1 MADESKNKR
10 SINKEANKYYEKHH
24 KDEVDEVLNRSESW
38 QAIAKQFDKF
48 SEKSDSQGHIVND
61 IIFSGKM
68 LQGGR
73 TLKMQ
78 ILAAAICKK
87 AVLKMLICKMLIL
100 PELI

>member
-10 SINKEANKYYEKHH
+10 SINKEANKYYEKHR

-38 QAIAKQFDKF
+38 QATAKQFDKF

-68 LQGGR
+68 LQGGSFNGENFENADFSGSN
-73 TLKMQ
+73 MQ
-78 ILAAAICKK
+78 
-87 AVLKMLICKMLIL
+87 
-100 PELI
+100 E